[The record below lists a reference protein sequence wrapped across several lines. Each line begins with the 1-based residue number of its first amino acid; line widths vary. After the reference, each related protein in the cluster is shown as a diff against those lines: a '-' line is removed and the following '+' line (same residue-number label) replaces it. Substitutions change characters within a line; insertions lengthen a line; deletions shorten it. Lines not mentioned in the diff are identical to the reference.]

1 MFLLLFFR
9 NVKIYQGLMI
19 PHALYT
25 HENPNI
31 FIAVY
36 SQMGRTLEAYIV
48 DKGLDLTTA
57 EFKSQIIG
65 ATVMADVI
73 RGFLTLR
80 KWGYYSG
87 AIHPKHIFF
96 SQEYMNVHLYPVFCQ
111 RDEVVHEKPEDLFPY
126 YSRTRENKICQNAE
140 FHAMGFL
147 YLQMRL

>member
-1 MFLLLFFR
+1 
-9 NVKIYQGLMI
+9 
-19 PHALYT
+19 
-25 HENPNI
+25 
-31 FIAVY
+31 
-36 SQMGRTLEAYIV
+36 MGRTLEAYIV

-73 RGFLTLR
+73 KGFLTLK

-96 SQEYMNVHLYPVFCQ
+96 SQEYMNAHLYPVFCQ
-111 RDEVVHEKPEDLFPY
+111 RDEVTHEKPEDLFPY

-147 YLQMRL
+147 YLQMRLQDLDFPKDFHDFQNQGQVYAHIRQNYWINFTRIE